1 MLITV
6 SRQTGS
12 MGEEITHQLARN
24 MNIRLLT
31 RDMAMSNVFPD
42 VASRHEMHMLAE
54 SPAFFL
60 AKSSEGLTFAEHLEI
75 RLKAQVEQGPVIIF
89 GMGAQIVF
97 ADHPNALH
105 VRITAS
111 PQVRIQRIIEK
122 RGLELRDA
130 ERFMTLSDRKHKRY
144 ISTIYS
150 KDWSDPFLY
159 NVILNTDNLGIDEAA
174 QFIQCMAEHRQS
186 SALPS
191 EVPAAAE
198 EQGQQVIFKH
208 PSEEEFARILDMH
221 GLDWEYEPR
230 TFPIQWD
237 AEGNVT
243 QAFSPDFYLPKFD
256 TYIELTTMDQRYVAQ
271 KKKKVQA
278 LRKLYPGTN
287 VNIVFKRDFN
297 TLVKRFGLMKEAES
311 NE

>member
-1 MLITV
+1 MLITI

-12 MGEEITHQLARN
+12 MGEEITQQLAQN

-31 RDMAMSNVFPD
+31 RDMAMKNVFPS
-42 VASRHEMHMLAE
+42 VASPHEMHMLAE
-54 SPAFFL
+54 SPAFFT
-60 AKSSEGLTFAEHLEI
+60 AQSSDGLTFAQHLEN
-75 RLKAQVEQGPVIIF
+75 RLQAHVEQGPVIIF

-105 VRITAS
+105 VRIIAS
-111 PQVRIQRIIEK
+111 PAVRIDRIIKK
-122 RGLELRDA
+122 RGLEPKDA
-130 ERFMTLSDRKHKRY
+130 ERFLELSDRKHKRY
-144 ISTIYS
+144 ISTIYG

-159 NVILNTDNLGIDEAA
+159 HVILNTDNLGIDEAA
-174 QFIQCMAEHRQS
+174 RFIQYMAENRQS
-186 SALPS
+186 
-191 EVPAAAE
+191 PAPLAE
-198 EQGQQVIFKH
+198 TATGLEDQEQQVIFKH

-230 TFPIQWD
+230 TFPIKWD
-237 AEGNVT
+237 AEGNVI

-271 KKKKVQA
+271 KKKKVQM
-278 LRKLYPGTN
+278 LKKLYPGTN
-287 VNIVFKRDFN
+287 INIVFKRDFN
-297 TLVKRFGLMKEAES
+297 TLVKRFGLMKGEEP